1 MTKTR
6 IIEIW
11 VGLFVAAGL
20 AALFMLAMK
29 VSNLTEF
36 RDMDQGYRLLAKF
49 RNIGTLKVRA
59 PVKTAGVVIGRV
71 ADIRLDQ
78 NRYEAVVEMQITNP
92 EYKLPEDTIASIY
105 TSGLLGEQYI
115 ALEPG
120 GSFDYLKP
128 GDEIEITQ
136 PALVL
141 EELIGKFMV
150 KTTENSGTNE

>member
-20 AALFMLAMK
+20 ATLFMLAMK

-49 RNIGTLKVRA
+49 RNIGTLKIRA

-78 NRYEAVVEMQITNP
+78 DRYEAVVEMQITNP

>member
-11 VGLFVAAGL
+11 VGLFVAVGL
-20 AALFMLAMK
+20 AALFLLAMK

-78 NRYEAVVEMQITNP
+78 NRYEAVVEMQITDP
-92 EYKLPEDTIASIY
+92 EYKLPDDTIASIY

>member
-11 VGLFVAAGL
+11 VGLFVAVGL

-36 RDMDQGYRLLAKF
+36 HDMDQGYRLLAKF

-92 EYKLPEDTIASIY
+92 EYKLPDDTIASIY